1 MTGPENPEAEG
12 ELLALE
18 IPASL
23 AGTRL
28 DRAVSMLTGCSRAR
42 AAAEIAA
49 ERVRMGDQPLTSKS
63 LLLRGGE
70 VLEVPESLLD
80 EVAPQAPEPDPGV
93 DLRVVHEDESV
104 IVVDKVPG
112 QVVHPGVGNATST
125 LVSGILAR
133 YPDVAGIGNPQR
145 PGIVHRL
152 DRPTSGLL
160 AVARTQEAYA
170 ALSTQMREHSARRT
184 YLALVEG
191 RIEPVKA
198 ELEGAI
204 AKSSKGFGAMEL
216 SAQGRYART
225 RYRRLAV
232 LILGGEE
239 VSLLEVELETGRTHQ
254 IRVHLSAH
262 GFPVYGDRLYGGRAE
277 FGDRIFLHAWRLAF
291 VHPATGEEVEFAAPL
306 PADLDAVLGR
316 AELLEG
322 SMVALGH

>member
-1 MTGPENPEAEG
+1 MTGREQPEADG

-28 DRAVSMLTGCSRAR
+28 DRALSMLTGCSRAR

-49 ERVRMGDQPLTSKS
+49 ERVREGERPLTSKS
-63 LLLRGGE
+63 LVLRGGE

-80 EVAPQAPEPDPGV
+80 EALPQAPAPDPGV
-93 DLRVVHEDESV
+93 EVRVVHEDESV
-104 IVVDKVPG
+104 IVLDKAPG
-112 QVVHPGVGNATST
+112 QVVHPGVGNSTST
-125 LVSGILAR
+125 LVSGVLAR
-133 YPDVAGIGNPQR
+133 YPEVAAVGNPQR

-160 AVARTQEAYA
+160 VVARTQDAYED
-170 ALSTQMREHSARRT
+170 LSSQMREHSARRT

-204 AKSSKGFGAMEL
+204 AKSFKGFGAMEL

-232 LILGGEE
+232 LKLGGEE

-262 GFPVYGDRLYGGRAE
+262 GFPVYGDRLYGGKAD
-277 FGDRIFLHAWRLAF
+277 FGERIFLHAWRLAF
-291 VHPATGEEVEFAAPL
+291 AHPASGEEVEFKAPL
-306 PADLDAVLGR
+306 PADLADLLQR
-316 AELLEG
+316 AELVEG
-322 SMVALGH
+322 SLESLGS